1 MLENQVWQTIPGT
14 AGTEIYPLIKKV
26 DATSS
31 NSYLVRTDEQLIII
45 DPGVSSEQMSHFIQV
60 ITIILEEKRRSTFIY
75 LTHCHVD
82 HFLQAVNNQEIRRV
96 TGAKVLIHKEGA
108 RALETGDTE
117 ITQAKLLGQNLLPMK
132 IDFSLFSTD
141 DQANKREERLSLEPG
156 REITVVTHGLKL
168 PSGDVLQQQIVPIGK
183 GDTLELYHTPGH
195 SPDSICI
202 RIGSLFFVGD
212 LLCAVAPGIAGIVG
226 WDQQDLV
233 NSVKKIL
240 WLLDIFDIRHCC
252 PGHGQIISTAT
263 AKSSLHRTLEE
274 LLGLAVIEEM
284 NLGKIKEA
292 CRYAEELLEEAREAF
307 SILAGR
313 LYYLSYFLEELGES
327 AEAEKYRDLL
337 DSDRIDEFLADF
349 DRYLQDFRAGKKIE
363 VQLVLKA
370 VQIVQRIG
378 KLFDRSKLEQ
388 IIDTS
393 LLRRTERLLIDFVST
408 VRGLRFEDDHLP
420 VDVNDLIRSLLQG
433 IKTPSYSE
441 ERILDVIDHKD
452 EYLKELS
459 SRIAYLPLF
468 RDVNVEFKAGGGPA
482 LVNLDQ
488 ERFTDALTG
497 LLEDLVGAGVRDIQ
511 ISSLPTEGKTLVKIS
526 FKLPGSED
534 ILGSTKWR
542 FYRRRFGMCGGILNR
557 TGTPEGVILLIEL
570 STCL

>member
-1 MLENQVWQTIPGT
+1 MENQAWQVIPGT
-14 AGTEIYPLIKKV
+14 ADAEIYPLIRKV

-31 NSYLVRTDEQLIII
+31 NSYLVRTDEQVIII
-45 DPGVSSEQMSHFIQV
+45 DPGASSEQMSHLIQV
-60 ITIILEEKRRSTFIY
+60 VTTTLEEKRRSTFIY

-82 HFLQAVNNQEIRRV
+82 HFLQAANNQEIRRV
-96 TGAKVLIHKEGA
+96 TGAKVLIHKEGT
-108 RALETGDTE
+108 RALETGDVE
-117 ITQAKLLGQNLLPMK
+117 ITQAKLLGQDLLPVR

-141 DQANKREERLSLEPG
+141 DQANEREEKPSLVPG
-156 REITVVTHGLKL
+156 TEITVATHRIEL
-168 PSGDVLQQQIVPIGK
+168 PNGDVLQQQIVPIGK
-183 GDTLELYHTPGH
+183 GDILELYHTPGH

-202 RIGSLFFVGD
+202 RIGSLLFVGD

-226 WDQQDLV
+226 WNQQDLV
-233 NSVKKIL
+233 NSVKKVL
-240 WLLDIFDIRHCC
+240 WLLDASDIHHCC
-252 PGHGQIISTAT
+252 PGHGQIIPTAT
-263 AKSSLHRTLEE
+263 AKSSLHRMLEE
-274 LLGLAVIEEM
+274 LLGLAAIEEM

-313 LYYLSYFLEELGES
+313 LYYLSYFLEELEES

-337 DSDRIDEFLADF
+337 DSDRIDEFLTDF

-388 IIDTS
+388 IIDTL
-393 LLRRTERLLIDFVST
+393 LLRRTERLLIDFVNT
-408 VRGLRFEDDHLP
+408 VRGLRFKDYRLP
-420 VDVNDLIRSLLQG
+420 VDVNDLIHSLLQR
-433 IKTPSYSE
+433 IKTPSYPE
-441 ERILDVIDHKD
+441 ERILDVVDHKD
-452 EYLKELS
+452 EYLRELA

-468 RDVNVEFKAGGGPA
+468 RDVNVEFKAGVGPA

-488 ERFTDALTG
+488 ERFTDALTS
-497 LLEDLVGAGVRDIQ
+497 LLEDLIGTGVRDIQ
-511 ISSLPTEGKTLVKIS
+511 ISSFPTEGRTLVKIS

-534 ILGSTKWR
+534 ILGLTKWR
-542 FYRRRFGMCGGILNR
+542 FYRRRFGICGGILNR
-557 TGTPEGVILLIEL
+557 TSTPEGVIFLIEL
-570 STCL
+570 SSCL